1 MEQTLPA
8 AFDDRLYSLLRVLA
22 TEGIR
27 SAAAGLSGMLGKAVV
42 VSEPR
47 VRLVPL
53 TDIPTLLGGPEVE
66 AVGIYLQICGGWVGQ
81 IMLIMPHDKALEL
94 VDLLMEL
101 PPGTTDQLGKLER
114 SALAEVG
121 NLTGSF
127 FLNAVAQRLGL
138 DIRPSPPAVMVDM
151 VGAILDIVA
160 AVSGGVAEH
169 VLMLEGSFLRQSR
182 EVAVDFWVIP
192 DPAALAA
199 FSA

>member
-1 MEQTLPA
+1 MEPTLPA
-8 AFDDRLYSLLRVLA
+8 TFDDRLYSLLRVLA

-66 AVGIYLQICGGWVGQ
+66 AVGIYLQIRGGWVGQ
-81 IMLIMPHDKALEL
+81 IMLIMPHEKALEL

-101 PPGTTDQLGKLER
+101 PPGTTDQLGQLER

-169 VLMLEGSFLRQSR
+169 VLMLEGAFLRQNC

-199 FSA
+199 FTA

>member
-1 MEQTLPA
+1 MEPTLPA
-8 AFDDRLYSLLRVLA
+8 TFDDRLYSLLRVLA

-66 AVGIYLQICGGWVGQ
+66 AVGIYLQIRGGWVGQ
-81 IMLIMPHDKALEL
+81 IMLIMPHEKALEL

-101 PPGTTDQLGKLER
+101 PPGTTDQLGQLER

-169 VLMLEGSFLRQSR
+169 VLMLEGSFLRQNR

-199 FSA
+199 FTA

>member
-1 MEQTLPA
+1 MEPTLPA
-8 AFDDRLYSLLRVLA
+8 TFDDRLYSLLRVLA

-66 AVGIYLQICGGWVGQ
+66 AVGIYLQIQGGWVGQ
-81 IMLIMPHDKALEL
+81 IMLIMPYEKALEL

-101 PPGTTDQLGKLER
+101 PPGATDQLGKLER

-169 VLMLEGSFLRQSR
+169 VLMLEGSFLRQNR

-192 DPAALAA
+192 DPAALAV

>member
-1 MEQTLPA
+1 MEPTLPA
-8 AFDDRLYSLLRVLA
+8 TFDDRLYSLLRVLA

-66 AVGIYLQICGGWVGQ
+66 AVGIYLQIRGGWVGQ
-81 IMLIMPHDKALEL
+81 IMLIMPHEKALEL

-101 PPGTTDQLGKLER
+101 PPGTTDQLGQLER

-169 VLMLEGSFLRQSR
+169 VLMLEGAFLRQNR

-199 FSA
+199 FTA